1 MEEAK
6 RRGLPNITS
15 MVDAIP
21 ALVTEKAI
29 KLYESFGIY
38 TRAELE
44 SRAEIQYE
52 AYAKQINIE
61 AKAMIDIASKHII
74 PAVIKAVNTLALSL
88 TNVTTACPDAD
99 VSVQKELLVETSDYL
114 SETKVAL
121 SKLIKATEEAA
132 AITEAKEQAQAYY
145 KNVVPAMEALR
156 TPVDKLEMIVDKTM
170 WPMPS
175 YGDLLFEV

>member
-1 MEEAK
+1 MIFI
-6 RRGLPNITS
+6 LP
-15 MVDAIP
+15 P
-21 ALVTEKAI
+21 LLK
-29 KLYESFGIY
+29 
-38 TRAELE
+38 
-44 SRAEIQYE
+44 
-52 AYAKQINIE
+52 
-61 AKAMIDIASKHII
+61 
-74 PAVIKAVNTLALSL
+74 
-88 TNVTTACPDAD
+88 
-99 VSVQKELLVETSDYL
+99 KELLVETSDYL